1 MPDNALTSPGYGSLG
16 AGRVKEFV
24 LISSIPSE
32 AAINIYIIVVLY
44 KRGLSASATC
54 KSLLNQSSLTPQDTV
69 VVYDNSPTS
78 DLGSVPSS
86 WRVVM
91 DPDNGGLAKAY
102 NYAISQAKSK
112 GYRWVLLLDQDTDL
126 PGNFLAATREILSLT
141 DSNNDIVAIVPIVKC
156 GDRQVSPML
165 PLLGREIPYKLQNA
179 VEPRWLTA
187 INSGTC
193 LRIDFIESV
202 GGFCNDFWLDFLDHW
217 LFRIINDNGKCV
229 YVSEVELQHDLSVAN
244 MNNGLSVQRY
254 KNVLAAERRFT
265 NNFLPPLWR
274 FVLVPRLLARAL
286 KHLILTHDKRLGFS
300 MIGAAAAQLFSL
312 IRSLWPTPRGVHGTR

>member
-1 MPDNALTSPGYGSLG
+1 M
-16 AGRVKEFV
+16 

-44 KRGLSASATC
+44 NRGLSASATC
-54 KSLLNQSSLTPQDTV
+54 KSLLNQISLTPQDTV

-78 DLGSVPSS
+78 DLGPMPNS

-141 DSNNDIVAIVPIVKC
+141 DPNNDIVAVVPIVKC
-156 GDRQVSPML
+156 GNRQVSPML

-179 VEPRWLTA
+179 VETRWLTA

-193 LRIDFIESV
+193 LRLDFIESV
-202 GGFCNDFWLDFLDHW
+202 GGFCSSFWLDFLDHW
-217 LFRIINDNGKCV
+217 LFRIINDNRKSV
-229 YVSEVELQHDLSVAN
+229 YVSHLELQHDLSVAN
-244 MNNGLSVQRY
+244 MNNSLSVQRY

-286 KHLILTHDKRLGFS
+286 KHLILTHDKRLGFL
-300 MIGAAAAQLFSL
+300 MIGAAAAQLVSL
-312 IRSLWPTPRGVHGTR
+312 IRSLRPTARSVHGTR